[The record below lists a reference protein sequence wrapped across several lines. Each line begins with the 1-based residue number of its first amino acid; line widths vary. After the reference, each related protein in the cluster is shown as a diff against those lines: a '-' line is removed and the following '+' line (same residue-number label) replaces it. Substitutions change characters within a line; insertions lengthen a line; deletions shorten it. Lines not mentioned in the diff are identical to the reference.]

1 MKLTRHL
8 QDRIERDRSYIE
20 LDWIAQVIENP
31 IEREIQPDGRIRFW
45 GEAPY
50 PDHENPH
57 ILRVVTLED
66 GETVLT
72 AFLDSGFIRR
82 RR

>member
-8 QDRIERDRSYIE
+8 QDRIQRDRPYTR

-50 PDHENPH
+50 PDLDNPH

-72 AFLDSGFIRR
+72 AFFDSGFTRR
-82 RR
+82 RL